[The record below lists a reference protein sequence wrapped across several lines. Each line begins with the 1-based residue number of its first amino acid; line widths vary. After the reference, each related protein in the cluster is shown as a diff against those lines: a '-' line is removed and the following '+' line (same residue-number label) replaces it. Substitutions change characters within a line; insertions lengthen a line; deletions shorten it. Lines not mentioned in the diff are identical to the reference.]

1 MPTKC
6 YFIIFF
12 SGCQGDFLF
21 YVIFY
26 SLYICVKN
34 FLRNFEKT
42 VYFSQIICYNINAE
56 GKTLRSAR
64 THERIPH
71 EGCSHIESGN
81 SMKITIYGKQ
91 MSVRDS
97 LKEAVE
103 KKLSKFDKFFGD
115 ETEAFVTCKVR
126 KGVKIIEI
134 TVNYGGTT
142 FRCEEENETFITALD
157 RACEGLERQIRK
169 NKTRVE
175 KMVKKAAIDIGDYD
189 DDEYVEEDDFEI
201 RVKTFPFKPM
211 TPEEAILQ
219 MNLIGHA
226 FYAFTDSDTGET
238 CVVYKRKAGSY
249 GLIVPEK

>member
-1 MPTKC
+1 MRRGTP
-6 YFIIFF
+6 
-12 SGCQGDFLF
+12 
-21 YVIFY
+21 
-26 SLYICVKN
+26 
-34 FLRNFEKT
+34 LRTTQRKD
-42 VYFSQIICYNINAE
+42 
-56 GKTLRSAR
+56 
-64 THERIPH
+64 THEGALVKRAVRF
-71 EGCSHIESGN
+71 
-81 SMKITIYGKQ
+81 MKITIYGKQ

-103 KKLSKFDKFFGD
+103 KKLSKFDKFFGAD
-115 ETEAFVTCKVR
+115 TEAFVTCKVR

-142 FRCEEENETFITALD
+142 FRCEEENETFVTALD

-175 KMVKKAAIDIGDYD
+175 RMIKQSPALIGDYD
-189 DDEYVEEDDFEI
+189 DDDDYVEEDEFDI

-226 FYAFTDSDTGET
+226 FYAFTDSDSGEV

-249 GLIVPEK
+249 GLIMPEK

>member
-1 MPTKC
+1 MRR
-6 YFIIFF
+6 
-12 SGCQGDFLF
+12 GVAHQ
-21 YVIFY
+21 
-26 SLYICVKN
+26 
-34 FLRNFEKT
+34 
-42 VYFSQIICYNINAE
+42 
-56 GKTLRSAR
+56 LRSAKPN
-64 THERIPH
+64 ERIPQ
-71 EGCSHIESGN
+71 GGVLSKESGN

-103 KKLSKFDKFFGD
+103 KKLSKFDKFFGSD
-115 ETEAFVTCKVR
+115 TEAFVTCKVR

-157 RACEGLERQIRK
+157 RAVEGLERQIRK

-175 KMVKKAAIDIGDYD
+175 RMVKQSPVLIGDYD
-189 DDEYVEEDDFEI
+189 DDEYVEEDEFEI

-219 MNLIGHA
+219 MNLIGHS
-226 FYAFTDSDTGET
+226 FYAFTDSETGDT
-238 CVVYKRKAGSY
+238 CVVYKRKEGAY
-249 GLIVPEK
+249 GLIMPEK